1 MTARRNALLAWSQPG
16 GMMTGPVQ
24 GAITQLAG
32 EVVEED
38 SATTA
43 GVLFLLHCSVLCN
56 CE

>member
-1 MTARRNALLAWSQPG
+1 MAAPRNAIVASSQPG

-24 GAITQLAG
+24 RGLTQLTG

-38 SATTA
+38 SATTVW
-43 GVLFLLHCSVLCN
+43 VLFLLHCRVLCN